1 MSRVHIV
8 INAGA
13 LSACLPMVEDG
24 DVVFL
29 IQDGVYASDAS
40 ANPALRNVD
49 VVALDVDVDARGVEL
64 SAHVATSD
72 YAGFVSLVV
81 AHDASVSWS

>member
-8 INAGA
+8 SNAGA

-24 DVVFL
+24 DVVVL
-29 IQDGVYASDAS
+29 IQDGVYASDAT
-40 ANPALRNVD
+40 ANLALRNVD

-64 SAHVATSD
+64 PAHITTSN
-72 YAGFVSLVV
+72 YSGFVSLVV

>member
-8 INAGA
+8 SNAGA
-13 LSACLPMVEDG
+13 LIACLPMVEDG
-24 DVVFL
+24 DVVLL
-29 IQDGVYASDAS
+29 IEDGVYAT
-40 ANPALRNVD
+40 ANPALLNVD

-64 SAHVATSD
+64 PAHIATSN